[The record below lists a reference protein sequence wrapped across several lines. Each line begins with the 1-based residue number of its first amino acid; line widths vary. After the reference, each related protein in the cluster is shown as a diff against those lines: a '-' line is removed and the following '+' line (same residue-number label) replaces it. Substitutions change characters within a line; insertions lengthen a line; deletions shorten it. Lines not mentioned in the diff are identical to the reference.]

1 MKKDTYV
8 LRNEKGKIELNRDD
22 KGVFTTQI
30 YPLLVNDLI
39 DKLKVDSDKYSEK
52 LIELKE
58 NRYDIKTI
66 TKISE
71 LLGYRVELMSLE
83 EINEIRYGK
92 IK

>member
-1 MKKDTYV
+1 M
-8 LRNEKGKIELNRDD
+8 
-22 KGVFTTQI
+22 FTTQI

-52 LIELKE
+52 IIELKE

-66 TKISE
+66 TKISQI
-71 LLGYRVELMSLE
+71 LGYRVELMNFE
-83 EINEIRYGK
+83 EKNEIRYGK

>member
-8 LRNEKGKIELNRDD
+8 LRNEKGKIELNRDVE
-22 KGVFTTQI
+22 GVFTTQI